1 MIPVTRT
8 STPDIL
14 KRKADTWLKEL
25 QKAIKELQEAIIA
38 REKIEDSPK
47 DRLLKKY

>member
-14 KRKADTWLKEL
+14 KQKANTWL
-25 QKAIKELQEAIIA
+25 KELQEAIIDL
-38 REKIEDSPK
+38 EKTEIIKLP
-47 DRLLKKY
+47 RGGKYIKFIFQI